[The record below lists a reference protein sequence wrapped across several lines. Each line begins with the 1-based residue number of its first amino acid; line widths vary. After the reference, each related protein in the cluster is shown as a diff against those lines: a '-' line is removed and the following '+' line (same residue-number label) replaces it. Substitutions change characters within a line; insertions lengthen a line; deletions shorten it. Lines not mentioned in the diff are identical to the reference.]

1 MIFIEK
7 FFKPKQMPNKN
18 NQHENALDVLSKFRE
33 GCNLSDDSVILVGN
47 GPSPRGK
54 NLGRFIDSFNV
65 IVRFNDV
72 DVVDDHHDL
81 GLRYGHYV
89 LATPNLYHKE
99 QITDAPWESVF
110 YHSWVMDD
118 DEPPQ
123 ECLDKFPLAV
133 SDKKGRQNV
142 METFLPLGN
151 YDVPNIKEGRS
162 WENYAPSTG
171 LLMIFMYL
179 KKYKKV
185 HIYGFDWW
193 DIDPDRITTA
203 KHHYKADGQTI
214 GTLHHPLVEYS
225 ILKPFVDAGII
236 VDVNPDSKF
245 YNYSVA
251 SKRREW
257 DQENQ
262 PFELKY
268 HQGANM
274 RDNDEEWDRQWSHIF
289 NSFDLSRDKFPHGR
303 LLDVGCG
310 SRPALL
316 YFNSGPQYY
325 ADPLLADYERIDR
338 RKPQWDAI
346 PRERKYSVPAESK
359 IGQLVGKCDFVMS
372 WNALDHGYD
381 WRAAVK
387 NCISYLKDD
396 GLFLLGTDCTPHK
409 YHIGIDDEK
418 ELRTIIS
425 DSCEIVRD
433 LSKSLGGLSQG
444 QSRNPWERT
453 VMLLCKKKPRAFDV
467 LENRN
472 EIPFMLDKKGLT
484 GEGAELGVW
493 KGYFSKQILSNSTC
507 SRLYSIDAWNDEARG
522 HDLSEY
528 EHTMDLLA
536 PYKDRS
542 VVLRSTFKDALA
554 RFEDESLDFVYI
566 DGYAHTGQDQGET
579 IYDWYSKVKV
589 GGFFGGHDY
598 SQEHFPLTYKYVNQF
613 VADKNLEL
621 VVIDELP
628 YPSWYVFKK

>member
-1 MIFIEK
+1 MLVRRNPTEHIK
-7 FFKPKQMPNKN
+7 
-18 NQHENALDVLSKFRE
+18 ALSKFRE
-33 GCNLSDDSVILVGN
+33 GCDLSDESVILVGN
-47 GPSPRGK
+47 GSSPRNK
-54 NLGRFIDSFNV
+54 NLGRFVDSFNV

-72 DVVDDHHDL
+72 DVAKNHHDL
-81 GLRYGHYV
+81 GSRYGHYV
-89 LATPNLYHKE
+89 LATPNLYNKTE
-99 QITDAPWESVF
+99 ITNAPWESVF
-110 YHSWVMDD
+110 YHSWVMEEDK
-118 DEPPQ
+118 PPK

-133 SDKKGRQNV
+133 SDKETRQEIMN
-142 METFLPLGN
+142 TFLPLGN
-151 YDVPNIKEGRS
+151 YDVPNIKKGRS
-162 WENYAPSTG
+162 AKNYAPSTG
-171 LLMIFMYL
+171 LLTIFMYL

-193 DIDPDRITTA
+193 DIRPSEIATA
-203 KHHYKADGQTI
+203 KHHYKQDGQTV

-245 YNYSVA
+245 YSHTVA

-257 DQENQ
+257 ELENQ

-268 HQGANM
+268 HQGGNM
-274 RDNDEEWDRQWSHIF
+274 RDNDKEWDRQWSHIF
-289 NSFDLSRDKFPHGR
+289 ESFDLGVDKFRNGR

-325 ADPLLADYERIDR
+325 ADPLLSEYERIER
-338 RKPQWDAI
+338 RKDQWDSI
-346 PRERKYSVPAESK
+346 PRERKHSVPAEER
-359 IGQLVGKCDFVMS
+359 IGHIVGKCDFVMS

-396 GLFLLGTDCTPHK
+396 GLFLLGTDCIPHK
-409 YHIGIDDEK
+409 YHIGIDSEK
-418 ELRTIIS
+418 ELREIIS
-425 DSCEIVRD
+425 DTCEIVKD
-433 LSKSLGGLSQG
+433 LSRSLGGLSPG
-444 QSRNPWERT
+444 QPKQPWERA
-453 VMLLCKKKPRAFDV
+453 VMVLCKKKPRSFDI
-467 LENRN
+467 LNNRN
-472 EIPFMLDKKGLT
+472 EIPLMLDKKGLT

-493 KGYFSKQILSNSTC
+493 KGHFSKQILSNSKC
-507 SRLYSIDAWNDEARG
+507 SRLYSIDAWNDKARG
-522 HDLSEY
+522 HDLSEF
-528 EHTMDLLA
+528 EETQSLLA

-542 VVLRSTFKDALA
+542 VILRSTFKDALDN
-554 RFEDESLDFVYI
+554 FEDESLDFIYI

-613 VADKNLEL
+613 VVDNDLEL
-621 VVIDELP
+621 MVIDELP